1 MLKNLKPYFSYFFFW
16 LAFFVVARLIFLA
29 YHLTNATEIG
39 FTESAK
45 TILYGLRL
53 DASMT
58 GYLCVLPYFLLI
70 FAAFLP
76 KIASFLIKTIKIYTT
91 GMLIFLS
98 ILIILDVEL
107 YKKWGYRLDD
117 SFIKYLSSPQEML
130 ASSGASPIF
139 LLLILAGL
147 IFTISYYVF
156 RKLFLSFTMP
166 TTSPKWV
173 KILRGPLG
181 IIFFVGLVLPIRG
194 GFQLVPINQSAV
206 YFSPHIFAN
215 HAAVNPIWNFLAVIL
230 ERTKSNQNNYL
241 FYPENE
247 ANDIVKHW
255 LTQSDSTDFIVK
267 KDIAKPNIILITIE
281 SFTAKATKVL
291 GHLDGVTPQFD
302 SLVGEGILFKNIY
315 SSGDR
320 THLGLMATLG
330 GQPAMSNENI
340 LKNQRKVLQLPILS
354 RDFKGNGYETG
365 FYYGGDA
372 DFANMKTYLLNGQ
385 FNHLMTKSDFQ
396 KKDLSSKWGAFDHV
410 VFEKSAQALAQY
422 KEPFF
427 ANILTLSSH
436 EPFEMP
442 NDLRVDKT
450 INVNNENQLF
460 MNVMRYTDES
470 LGHFIRQCKLQK
482 WWQNTLVII
491 TADHG
496 THLLEPKND
505 IDRFRIPVLFLGG
518 ALAKKGLIVETVGSQ
533 TDIAATILAQLNI
546 NHKAYKWSKNLFA
559 KQLNPFAYFST
570 RNAFGFATKNTTI
583 LYDTEGP
590 LIRDFQGTL
599 DSNNVVVGK
608 AFLQTIFTD
617 FLK

>member
-45 TILYGLRL
+45 TVLYGLRL

-58 GYLCVLPYFLLI
+58 GYLCVLPYLLLI

-76 KIASFLIKTIKIYTT
+76 KIASFLIKTIKIYTVA
-91 GMLIFLS
+91 MLFFLS
-98 ILIILDVEL
+98 ILIILDMEL

-139 LLLILAGL
+139 LLLVLAGL
-147 IFTISYYVF
+147 IFTISYYVV

-215 HAAVNPIWNFLAVIL
+215 HAAVNPIWNFLAAVL
-230 ERTKSNQNNYL
+230 ERTKSKHNNYL

-247 ANDIVKHW
+247 ANDIVKYW

-281 SFTAKATKVL
+281 SFTAKVTKVL

-302 SLVGEGILFKNIY
+302 SLVGEGILFKNIF

-320 THLGLMATLG
+320 THLGLLATLG
-330 GQPAMSNENI
+330 GQPAMSNENL

-354 RDFKGNGYETG
+354 RDLKQNGYETG

-385 FNHLMTKSDFQ
+385 FNHLMTKSDFE

-410 VFEKSAQALAQY
+410 VFEKSAQDLAQY

-470 LGHFIRQCKLQK
+470 LGQFIRQCKQQK
-482 WWQNTLVII
+482 WWQNTLIVI

-559 KQLNPFAYFST
+559 KQLKPFAYFST

-608 AFLQTIFTD
+608 AFLQTIYTD